1 MNAIDRMRERHEKE
15 IEELQNECE
24 HKQATIM
31 PYYWAIAHY
40 AGYDVEVCDECG
52 KTLREIRK
60 DPLHISSGTTYEGT
74 TTFFDIDK
82 SMRESAEGKLID
94 RGSFAP
100 YVDSDSKEKKRKEIK
115 ILCMLGKH
123 KWSYCYGSNQAY
135 CERCG
140 KAKLKDKDVR
150 STMIRG

>member
-1 MNAIDRMRERHEKE
+1 MSAIGKMRERHEKE
-15 IEELQNECE
+15 IEELQEKCE

-31 PYYWAIAHY
+31 PFYWAIAHY

-52 KTLREIRK
+52 KTIREIRK
-60 DPLHISSGTTYEGT
+60 DPLYISSGTTYEGI
-74 TTFFDIDK
+74 TTFSDIDK

-100 YVDSDSKEKKRKEIK
+100 YVNNDRRRKEIK
-115 ILCMLGKH
+115 ILCILGKH

-135 CERCG
+135 CEYCG
-140 KAKLKDKDVR
+140 KAKLKDKDVK

>member
-1 MNAIDRMRERHEKE
+1 MSAIGKMRERHEKE
-15 IEELQNECE
+15 IEKLQEKCE
-24 HKQATIM
+24 HRQATIM
-31 PYYWAIAHY
+31 PFYWAIAHY

-60 DPLHISSGTTYEGT
+60 DPFYISGETM
-74 TTFFDIDK
+74 TFTEIDE
-82 SMRESAEGKLID
+82 SMKESAEGKLID

-100 YVDSDSKEKKRKEIK
+100 YVNSNEEKGKERKEIR
-115 ILCMLGKH
+115 ILCVFGKH

-135 CERCG
+135 CEYCG